1 MVQINIW
8 EALIEK
14 KYIQW
19 EYSICQLQN
28 YSYPIWRK
36 YFRKDR
42 AWCKNKIQDTVSYKP
57 NLRISKHLS
66 PCLLQI
72 RNQITGQ
79 VFLNMINTP
88 CYHLRPITSL
98 QANIIMLLVKPKG
111 ESFNNKKWL
120 KFRAVITL
128 RLKLKWLGIKFYITK
143 LLT

>member
-1 MVQINIW
+1 MIQINIS
-8 EALIEK
+8 EALMEK

-19 EYSICQLQN
+19 EYSICQD

-42 AWCKNKIQDTVSYKP
+42 AQCKNKIQDTVSYKP

-72 RNQITGQ
+72 KNQITGQ
-79 VFLNMINTP
+79 VFLKCNKYTLLPFKTHNI
-88 CYHLRPITSL
+88 ITSKHYN
-98 QANIIMLLVKPKG
+98 ALVKPKS
-111 ESFNNKKWL
+111 ESFKGTKWL
-120 KFRAVITL
+120 KFQAVITL

-143 LLT
+143 LLAL